1 MNKMIQRVGGSF
13 NHGGMNY
20 LTANLIHGVK
30 RQLGGFI
37 KVLTYRNFIIQI
49 VLFIVGFILIGYF
62 ISKGKEDAKLKL
74 IELFKFIL
82 ENEFLTPAGKMNYG
96 FGILLT
102 FSMMSIPLGGAL
114 LYQAIFKQ
122 QIIDPSLLYYII
134 KYFTYCAIPLS
145 IIEGLIF
152 WKVYEGKLSK

>member
-1 MNKMIQRVGGSF
+1 
-13 NHGGMNY
+13 
-20 LTANLIHGVK
+20 
-30 RQLGGFI
+30 
-37 KVLTYRNFIIQI
+37 
-49 VLFIVGFILIGYF
+49 
-62 ISKGKEDAKLKL
+62 
-74 IELFKFIL
+74 
-82 ENEFLTPAGKMNYG
+82 
-96 FGILLT
+96 
-102 FSMMSIPLGGAL
+102 MSIPLGGAL